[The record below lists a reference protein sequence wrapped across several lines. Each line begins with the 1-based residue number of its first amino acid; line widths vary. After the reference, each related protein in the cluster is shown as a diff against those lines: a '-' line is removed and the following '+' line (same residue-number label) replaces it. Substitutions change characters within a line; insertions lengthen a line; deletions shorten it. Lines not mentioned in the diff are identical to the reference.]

1 MNILVT
7 LIYFILIIT
16 WSLAY
21 GCGKQWING
30 NKKCRQIAGDFDG
43 HGDAAVRC
51 EAHHPM
57 EHIQGFTQSH
67 WMLPSGECLRHI
79 APAAVI
85 VDEFVETTQNTTMT
99 QLLSS
104 NYGTFRALVVCENLV
119 PQNESSTQLI
129 DATSCVKIWNTTIGA
144 EELAN
149 ISSYQTLSADKIWKS
164 YKPITKLVL

>member
-1 MNILVT
+1 MVVANNE
-7 LIYFILIIT
+7 F
-16 WSLAY
+16 
-21 GCGKQWING
+21 
-30 NKKCRQIAGDFDG
+30 
-43 HGDAAVRC
+43 
-51 EAHHPM
+51 
-57 EHIQGFTQSH
+57 

-129 DATSCVKIWNTTIGA
+129 DATSCVKI
-144 EELAN
+144 
-149 ISSYQTLSADKIWKS
+149 
-164 YKPITKLVL
+164 